1 MGPCLRRDDRTGG
14 DSTRNNQNPINMDTR
29 ICFFGDSL
37 VNGTGDPDCLGW
49 VGSICAAARQMG
61 LDLTC
66 YNLGIRRDTSA
77 DILARWR
84 READARLPAE
94 TARRLVFSFGA
105 NDCIFE
111 DGLRRVQPTQTVAN
125 ARAMLAAAVAYAPTV
140 MIGPAPTSETAV
152 NDRIQ
157 ALVPALGAVCHE
169 LRVPFLDVFGPLM
182 SSSAWMREVA
192 HGDGAHPGRGGY
204 EELAA
209 LVEGW
214 ATWRAWLESSSV
226 A

>member
-1 MGPCLRRDDRTGG
+1 
-14 DSTRNNQNPINMDTR
+14 MDTR

-49 VGSICAAARQMG
+49 VGRICAAARQKG
-61 LDLTC
+61 LDVTC

-77 DILARWR
+77 GILGRWR
-84 READARLPAE
+84 RESDARLPAK

-111 DGLRRVQPTQTVAN
+111 DGLPRVQPAQTVAN

-140 MIGPAPTSETAV
+140 MIGPAPISEPAV

-157 ALVPALGAVCHE
+157 ALVPALGAACRE
-169 LRVPFLDVFGPLM
+169 REVPFLDVFGPLK
-182 SSSAWMREVA
+182 SSSAWLREVA
-192 HGDGAHPGRGGY
+192 QGDGAHPGRQGY
-204 EELAA
+204 AELAS
-209 LVEGW
+209 LVTEW
-214 ATWRAWLESSSV
+214 PAWWAWL